1 MNQEDELHL
10 IATKAA
16 KLAAKDAIAQTFRLF
31 GLDITDQDQVNA
43 FRADLV
49 HARHL
54 RKLSDR
60 IGVVMLWS
68 IGSGVVAGALLMF
81 WDGIKAALE
90 K

>member
-1 MNQEDELHL
+1 MNQEEVLHR
-10 IATKAA
+10 IAAEAA
-16 KLAAKDAIAQTFRLF
+16 ELAAKDALAQTFRLF

-49 HARHL
+49 HARRL

-60 IGVVMLWS
+60 IGIVMLWS
-68 IGSGVVAGALLMF
+68 VGGGIVVGALLMF
-81 WDGIKAALE
+81 WDGFKTALG

>member
-1 MNQEDELHL
+1 MSQEDELHR
-10 IATKAA
+10 IAAEAA
-16 KLAAKDAIAQTFRLF
+16 ELAAKDALAQTFRLF

-49 HARHL
+49 HARRL

-60 IGVVMLWS
+60 IGIVMLWS
-68 IGSGVVAGALLMF
+68 VGGGVVAGALLMF
-81 WDGIKAALE
+81 WDGIKTALG